1 MNGRKGGIFMSVV
14 QSAEALIGNTPLLKL
29 NRLFPGAEIYA
40 KLEYLNPAGSAKD
53 RAAKSMLNDLEA
65 RGLLKEGGT
74 VVEPTSGNTGVALAA
89 LCAARGYRLVLT
101 MPETMSV
108 ERRMLLSAY
117 GAELVLTPGDEG
129 MAGAVKR
136 ADEIIAA
143 TPGAVLAGQFD
154 NPANPAAHERTT
166 GPELWSDLGG
176 KLAAVVAGVG
186 TGGTITGTARYLKRQ
201 NPAIRF
207 IAVEP
212 AASPL
217 LSQGHAGPHGIMGIG
232 ANFVPKALDR
242 DLLDDIY
249 TVADEEAYAMARKM
263 ARLEGVLVGISS
275 GAALAAAERAAKEVD
290 GAVAVILP
298 DGGERY
304 LSTGLFEG

>member
-1 MNGRKGGIFMSVV
+1 MSVV

-176 KLAAVVAGVG
+176 RLAAVVAGVG
-186 TGGTITGTARYLKRQ
+186 TGGTITGIARYLKRQ

-242 DLLDDIY
+242 SLLDDIY

>member
-1 MNGRKGGIFMSVV
+1 MSVV

-186 TGGTITGTARYLKRQ
+186 TGGTITGIARYLKRQ

-232 ANFVPKALDR
+232 ANFVPGALDR
-242 DLLDDIY
+242 SLLDGIL
-249 TVADEEAYAMARKM
+249 TVTDEDARQMARRM
-263 ARLEGVLVGISS
+263 ARREGVLVGISS

>member
-1 MNGRKGGIFMSVV
+1 MSIV

-101 MPETMSV
+101 MPETMSL

-117 GAELVLTPGDEG
+117 GAQLVLTPGDEG

-176 KLAAVVAGVG
+176 RLAAVVAGVG
-186 TGGTITGTARYLKRQ
+186 TGGTITGIARYLKRQ
-201 NPAIRF
+201 DPAIRI

-242 DLLDDIY
+242 SLLDDIL
-249 TVADEEAYAMARKM
+249 TVTDEDARQMARQM
-263 ARLEGVLVGISS
+263 ARREGVLVGISS
-275 GAALAAAERAAKEVD
+275 GAALAAAERAAKDVE

>member
-1 MNGRKGGIFMSVV
+1 MSVV

-101 MPETMSV
+101 MPETMSL

-117 GAELVLTPGDEG
+117 GAQLVLTPGDEG

-242 DLLDDIY
+242 SLLDDIY

>member
-1 MNGRKGGIFMSVV
+1 MSIV

-65 RGLLKEGGT
+65 RGLLREGGT

-101 MPETMSV
+101 MPETMSL

-117 GAELVLTPGDEG
+117 GAQLVLTPGGEG

-186 TGGTITGTARYLKRQ
+186 TGGTITGIARYLKRQ

-232 ANFVPKALDR
+232 ANFVPGALDR
-242 DLLDDIY
+242 SLLDGIL
-249 TVADEEAYAMARKM
+249 TVTDEDAYAMARRM
-263 ARLEGVLVGISS
+263 ARREGVLVGISS
-275 GAALAAAERAAKEVD
+275 GAALAAAERAAKDVE

>member
-1 MNGRKGGIFMSVV
+1 MSVV

-65 RGLLKEGGT
+65 RRPLKEGGT

-136 ADEIIAA
+136 ADEIISA

-212 AASPL
+212 TASPL

-242 DLLDDIY
+242 SLLDDIY

>member
-1 MNGRKGGIFMSVV
+1 MSIV

-65 RGLLKEGGT
+65 RGLLREGGT

-101 MPETMSV
+101 MPETMSL

-117 GAELVLTPGDEG
+117 GAQLVLTPGDEG

-186 TGGTITGTARYLKRQ
+186 TGGTITGIARYLKRQ

-212 AASPL
+212 ASSPL

-242 DLLDDIY
+242 SLLDDIL
-249 TVADEEAYAMARKM
+249 TVTDEDARQMARQM
-263 ARLEGVLVGISS
+263 ARREGVLVGISS
-275 GAALAAAERAAKEVD
+275 GAALAAAERAAKDVE

>member
-1 MNGRKGGIFMSVV
+1 MSVV

-65 RGLLKEGGT
+65 RGPLKEGGT

-136 ADEIIAA
+136 ADEIISA

-212 AASPL
+212 TASPL

-242 DLLDDIY
+242 SLLDDIY

-275 GAALAAAERAAKEVD
+275 GAALAAAERAAKETD

>member
-1 MNGRKGGIFMSVV
+1 MSVV

-212 AASPL
+212 ASSPL

-242 DLLDDIY
+242 SLLDDIY

>member
-1 MNGRKGGIFMSVV
+1 MAIV

-29 NRLFPGAEIYA
+29 NRLFPGMDIYA

-53 RAAKSMLNDLEA
+53 RAARSMLNDLEA
-65 RGLLKEGGT
+65 RGLLQAGGT

-89 LCAARGYRLVLT
+89 LCAARGYQLILT

-117 GAELVLTPGDEG
+117 GAKLVLTPGAEG
-129 MAGAVKR
+129 MAGAVKK
-136 ADEIIAA
+136 AEEILQT

-154 NPANPAAHERTT
+154 NPANPVAHEQTT
-166 GPELWSDLGG
+166 GPEIWTDLGG
-176 KLAAVVAGVG
+176 RLAAIVAGVG

-201 NPAIRF
+201 NPAVRA

-217 LSQGHAGPHGIMGIG
+217 LSQGRAGAHGIMGIG

-242 DLLDDIY
+242 DILDEIL
-249 TVADEEAYAMARKM
+249 TVTDDEARKTAREM
-263 ARLEGVLVGISS
+263 AKREGVLVGISA
-275 GAALAAAERAAKEVD
+275 GAALAAAERVAQNAS
-290 GAVAVILP
+290 GAVVAILP

>member
-1 MNGRKGGIFMSVV
+1 MSIV

-65 RGLLKEGGT
+65 RGLLREGGT

-101 MPETMSV
+101 MPETMSL

-117 GAELVLTPGDEG
+117 GAQLVLTPGDEG

-232 ANFVPKALDR
+232 ANFVPGALDR
-242 DLLDDIY
+242 SLLDDIL
-249 TVADEEAYAMARKM
+249 TVTDEDARQMARQM
-263 ARLEGVLVGISS
+263 ARREGVLVGISS
-275 GAALAAAERAAKEVD
+275 GAALAAAERAAKDVE

>member
-1 MNGRKGGIFMSVV
+1 MSVV

-136 ADEIIAA
+136 ADEIISA

-186 TGGTITGTARYLKRQ
+186 TGGTITGTARYLKKHLPQ
-201 NPAIRF
+201 
-207 IAVEP
+207 VHTVGLEP
-212 AASPL
+212 ATSPL
-217 LSQGHAGPHGIMGIG
+217 ITQGKSGAHGLQGIG
-232 ANFVPKALDR
+232 ANFIPKNYDASVVDEVL
-242 DLLDDIY
+242 
-249 TVADEEAYAMARKM
+249 TVTDEEAYKTAKLLART
-263 ARLEGVLVGISS
+263 EGILVGITS
-275 GAALAAAERAAKEVD
+275 GAALAAAVRLLRMPENAEKTL
-290 GAVAVILP
+290 VALLP
-298 DGGERY
+298 DSGDRY
-304 LSTGLFEG
+304 FSTPIFE

>member
-1 MNGRKGGIFMSVV
+1 MSVV

-53 RAAKSMLNDLEA
+53 RAAKFMLNDLEA

-74 VVEPTSGNTGVALAA
+74 VVEPTSGNTGVALAS
-89 LCAARGYRLVLT
+89 LCAQRGYRLILT
-101 MPETMSV
+101 MPETMSL

-117 GAELVLTPGDEG
+117 GAQLVLTPGGEG
-129 MAGAVKR
+129 MAGAVKK
-136 ADEIIAA
+136 AEEIIFA

-201 NPAIRF
+201 NPAIR
-207 IAVEP
+207 IVAVEP
-212 AASPL
+212 ASSPL
-217 LSQGHAGPHGIMGIG
+217 LSQGHARPHGLMGIG
-232 ANFVPKALDR
+232 ANFVPKVLDR
-242 DLLDDIY
+242 EMLDDILAV
-249 TVADEEAYAMARKM
+249 TDGEAYAMAREM
-263 ARLEGVLVGISS
+263 ARTEGVLVGISS
-275 GAALAAAERAAKEVD
+275 GAALAAAARVAQTAE

-304 LSTGLFEG
+304 LSTGLFGA

>member
-1 MNGRKGGIFMSVV
+1 MSIV

-29 NRLFPGAEIYA
+29 DRLFPGAEIYA

-101 MPETMSV
+101 MPETMSL

-117 GAELVLTPGDEG
+117 GAQLVLTPGGEG
-129 MAGAVKR
+129 MAGAVRR

-186 TGGTITGTARYLKRQ
+186 TGGTITGIARYLKRQ

-242 DLLDDIY
+242 SLLDDIL
-249 TVADEEAYAMARKM
+249 TVTDEDARQMARQM
-263 ARLEGVLVGISS
+263 ARREGVLVGISS
-275 GAALAAAERAAKEVD
+275 GAALAAAERAAKDAE

>member
-1 MNGRKGGIFMSVV
+1 MSVV

-242 DLLDDIY
+242 SLLDDIY
-249 TVADEEAYAMARKM
+249 TVADEDAYAMARKM

>member
-1 MNGRKGGIFMSVV
+1 MSIV

-101 MPETMSV
+101 MPETMSL

-117 GAELVLTPGDEG
+117 GAQLVLTPGDEG

-176 KLAAVVAGVG
+176 RLAAVVAGVG
-186 TGGTITGTARYLKRQ
+186 TGGTITGIARYLKRQ

-242 DLLDDIY
+242 SLLDDIL
-249 TVADEEAYAMARKM
+249 TVTDEDARQMARRM
-263 ARLEGVLVGISS
+263 ARREGVLVGISS
-275 GAALAAAERAAKEVD
+275 GAALAAAERAAKDVE

>member
-1 MNGRKGGIFMSVV
+1 MSIV

-136 ADEIIAA
+136 ADEIISA

-176 KLAAVVAGVG
+176 RLAAVVAGVG
-186 TGGTITGTARYLKRQ
+186 TGGTITGIARYLKRQ
-201 NPAIRF
+201 DPAIRI

-242 DLLDDIY
+242 SLLDDIL
-249 TVADEEAYAMARKM
+249 TVTDEDARQMARQM
-263 ARLEGVLVGISS
+263 ARREGVLVGISS
-275 GAALAAAERAAKEVD
+275 GAALAASERAAKDVE

>member
-1 MNGRKGGIFMSVV
+1 MSVV

-186 TGGTITGTARYLKRQ
+186 TGGTITGIARYLKRQ

-242 DLLDDIY
+242 SLLDDIY

>member
-1 MNGRKGGIFMSVV
+1 MSIV

-65 RGLLKEGGT
+65 RGLLREGGT

-101 MPETMSV
+101 MPETMSL

-117 GAELVLTPGDEG
+117 GAQLVLTPGDEG
-129 MAGAVKR
+129 MAGAVKK
-136 ADEIIAA
+136 AEEIIFA

-186 TGGTITGTARYLKRQ
+186 TGGTISGAAHYLKRQ

-217 LSQGHAGPHGIMGIG
+217 LSQGHAGPHGLMGIG
-232 ANFVPKALDR
+232 ANFVPKVLDR
-242 DLLDDIY
+242 EMLDDILAV
-249 TVADEEAYAMARKM
+249 TDGEAYAMAREM
-263 ARLEGVLVGISS
+263 ARTEGVLVGISS
-275 GAALAAAERAAKEVD
+275 GAALAAAARVAQTAE

-304 LSTGLFEG
+304 LSTGLFGA

>member
-1 MNGRKGGIFMSVV
+1 MSIV

-65 RGLLKEGGT
+65 RGLLREGGT

-101 MPETMSV
+101 MPETMSL

-117 GAELVLTPGDEG
+117 GAQLVLTPGGEG

-186 TGGTITGTARYLKRQ
+186 TGGTITGIARYLKRQ

-232 ANFVPKALDR
+232 ANFVPGALDR
-242 DLLDDIY
+242 SLLDGIL
-249 TVADEEAYAMARKM
+249 TVTDEDARQMARRM
-263 ARLEGVLVGISS
+263 ARREGVLVGISS
-275 GAALAAAERAAKEVD
+275 GAALAAAERAAKDAE

>member
-1 MNGRKGGIFMSVV
+1 MSVV

-117 GAELVLTPGDEG
+117 GAELVLTPGGEG

-136 ADEIIAA
+136 ADEIIQA

-166 GPELWSDLGG
+166 GPEIWDDLGKG
-176 KLAAVVAGVG
+176 LAAIVAGVG
-186 TGGTITGTARYLKRQ
+186 PGGTITGTARYLKRQ

-212 AASPL
+212 TASPL

-242 DLLDDIY
+242 SLLDDIY
-249 TVADEEAYAMARKM
+249 TVADEDAYAMARKM

-275 GAALAAAERAAKEVD
+275 GAALAAAERAAKETD

>member
-1 MNGRKGGIFMSVV
+1 MSIV

-65 RGLLKEGGT
+65 RGLLREGGT

-101 MPETMSV
+101 MPETMSL

-117 GAELVLTPGDEG
+117 GAQLVLTPGDEG

-212 AASPL
+212 ASSPL

-242 DLLDDIY
+242 SLLDDIL
-249 TVADEEAYAMARKM
+249 TVTDEDARQMARQM
-263 ARLEGVLVGISS
+263 ARREGVLVGISS
-275 GAALAAAERAAKEVD
+275 GAALAAAERAAKDVE

>member
-1 MNGRKGGIFMSVV
+1 MAIV

-29 NRLFPGAEIYA
+29 NRLFPGMDIYA

-53 RAAKSMLNDLEA
+53 RAARSMLNDLEA
-65 RGLLKEGGT
+65 RGLLQAGGT

-89 LCAARGYRLVLT
+89 LCAARGYQLILT

-117 GAELVLTPGDEG
+117 GAKLVLTPGAEG
-129 MAGAVKR
+129 MAGAVKK
-136 ADEIIAA
+136 AEEILQT

-154 NPANPAAHERTT
+154 NPANPVAHEQTT
-166 GPELWSDLGG
+166 GPEIWTDLGG
-176 KLAAVVAGVG
+176 RLAAIVAGVG

-201 NPAIRF
+201 NPAVRA

-217 LSQGHAGPHGIMGIG
+217 LSQGRAGAHGIMGIG

-242 DLLDDIY
+242 DILDEIL
-249 TVADEEAYAMARKM
+249 TVTDDEARKTAREM
-263 ARLEGVLVGISS
+263 AKREGVLVGISA
-275 GAALAAAERAAKEVD
+275 GAVLAAAERVAQNAS
-290 GAVAVILP
+290 GAVVAILP

>member
-1 MNGRKGGIFMSVV
+1 MSIV

-89 LCAARGYRLVLT
+89 LCAARGYRLILT
-101 MPETMSV
+101 MPETMSL

-117 GAELVLTPGDEG
+117 GAQLVLTPGGEG

-143 TPGAVLAGQFD
+143 TPDAVLAGQFD

-176 KLAAVVAGVG
+176 RLAAVVAGVG
-186 TGGTITGTARYLKRQ
+186 TGGTITGAARYLKRQ

-212 AASPL
+212 ATSPL
-217 LSQGHAGPHGIMGIG
+217 LSRGHAGPHGIMGIG

-242 DLLDDIY
+242 SLLDDIL
-249 TVADEEAYAMARKM
+249 TVTDEDARQMARQM
-263 ARLEGVLVGISS
+263 ARREGVLVGISS
-275 GAALAAAERAAKEVD
+275 GAALAAAERAAKDVE

>member
-1 MNGRKGGIFMSVV
+1 MSVV

-242 DLLDDIY
+242 SLLDDIY
-249 TVADEEAYAMARKM
+249 TVADEGAYAMARKM

>member
-1 MNGRKGGIFMSVV
+1 MSVV

>member
-1 MNGRKGGIFMSVV
+1 MSIV

-101 MPETMSV
+101 MPETMSL

-117 GAELVLTPGDEG
+117 GAQLVLTPGDEG

-186 TGGTITGTARYLKRQ
+186 TGGTITGAARYLKRQ

-212 AASPL
+212 ATSPL

-242 DLLDDIY
+242 SLLDDIL
-249 TVADEEAYAMARKM
+249 TVTDEDARQMARQM
-263 ARLEGVLVGISS
+263 ARREGVLVGISS
-275 GAALAAAERAAKEVD
+275 GAALAAAERAAKDAE

>member
-1 MNGRKGGIFMSVV
+1 MSIV

-136 ADEIIAA
+136 ADEIISA

-186 TGGTITGTARYLKRQ
+186 TGGTITGIARYLKRQ

-242 DLLDDIY
+242 SLLDDIY

>member
-1 MNGRKGGIFMSVV
+1 MSIV

-101 MPETMSV
+101 MPETMSL

-117 GAELVLTPGDEG
+117 GAQLVLTPGDEG

-176 KLAAVVAGVG
+176 RLAAVVAGVG
-186 TGGTITGTARYLKRQ
+186 TGGTITGAARYLKRQ
-201 NPAIRF
+201 NPAIRI

-242 DLLDDIY
+242 SLLDDIL
-249 TVADEEAYAMARKM
+249 TVTDEDARQMARQM
-263 ARLEGVLVGISS
+263 ARREGVLVGISS
-275 GAALAAAERAAKEVD
+275 GAALAAAERAAKDVE

>member
-1 MNGRKGGIFMSVV
+1 MSVV

-101 MPETMSV
+101 MPETMSL

-117 GAELVLTPGDEG
+117 GAQLVLTPGGEG
-129 MAGAVKR
+129 MAGAVRR

-176 KLAAVVAGVG
+176 RLAAVVAGVG
-186 TGGTITGTARYLKRQ
+186 TGGTITGIARYLKRQ

-232 ANFVPKALDR
+232 ANFVPGALDR
-242 DLLDDIY
+242 SLLDGIL
-249 TVADEEAYAMARKM
+249 TVTDEDAYAMARRM
-263 ARLEGVLVGISS
+263 ARREGVLVGISS
-275 GAALAAAERAAKEVD
+275 GAALAAAERAAKDAE

>member
-1 MNGRKGGIFMSVV
+1 MSVV

-186 TGGTITGTARYLKRQ
+186 TGGTISGAAHYLKRQ

-242 DLLDDIY
+242 SLLDDIY
-249 TVADEEAYAMARKM
+249 TVADEGAYAMARKM

-275 GAALAAAERAAKEVD
+275 GAALAAAERVAKEVD

>member
-1 MNGRKGGIFMSVV
+1 MSIV

-65 RGLLKEGGT
+65 RGLLREGGT

-101 MPETMSV
+101 MPETMSL

-117 GAELVLTPGDEG
+117 GAQLVLTPGGEG

-136 ADEIIAA
+136 ADEIISA

-186 TGGTITGTARYLKRQ
+186 TGGTITGIARYLKRQ

-232 ANFVPKALDR
+232 ANFVPGALDR
-242 DLLDDIY
+242 SLLDGIL
-249 TVADEEAYAMARKM
+249 TVTDEDAYAMARRM
-263 ARLEGVLVGISS
+263 ARREGVLVGISS
-275 GAALAAAERAAKEVD
+275 GAALAAAERAAKDVE

>member
-1 MNGRKGGIFMSVV
+1 MSIV

-101 MPETMSV
+101 MPETMSL

-117 GAELVLTPGDEG
+117 GAQLVLTPGDEG

-176 KLAAVVAGVG
+176 RLAALVAGVG
-186 TGGTITGTARYLKRQ
+186 TGGTITGIARYLKRQ
-201 NPAIRF
+201 NPAIRI

-217 LSQGHAGPHGIMGIG
+217 LSRGHAGPHGIMGIG
-232 ANFVPKALDR
+232 ANFVPGALDR
-242 DLLDDIY
+242 SLLDDIL
-249 TVADEEAYAMARKM
+249 TVTDEDARQMARQM
-263 ARLEGVLVGISS
+263 ARREGVLVGISS
-275 GAALAAAERAAKEVD
+275 GAALAAAERAAKDVE

>member
-1 MNGRKGGIFMSVV
+1 MAIV

-29 NRLFPGAEIYA
+29 NRLFPGMDIYA

-53 RAAKSMLNDLEA
+53 RAARSMLNDLEA
-65 RGLLKEGGT
+65 RGLLQAGGT

-89 LCAARGYRLVLT
+89 LCAARGYQLILT
-101 MPETMSV
+101 MPETMSA

-117 GAELVLTPGDEG
+117 GAKLVLTPGAEG
-129 MAGAVKR
+129 MAGAVKK
-136 ADEIIAA
+136 AEEILQT

-154 NPANPAAHERTT
+154 NPANPVAHEQTT
-166 GPELWSDLGG
+166 GPEIWTDLGG
-176 KLAAVVAGVG
+176 RLAAIVAGVG

-201 NPAIRF
+201 NPAVRA

-217 LSQGHAGPHGIMGIG
+217 LSQGRAGAHGIMGIG

-242 DLLDDIY
+242 DILDEIL
-249 TVADEEAYAMARKM
+249 TVTDDEARKTAREM
-263 ARLEGVLVGISS
+263 AKREGVLVGISA
-275 GAALAAAERAAKEVD
+275 GAALAAAERVAQNAS
-290 GAVAVILP
+290 GAVVAILP

>member
-1 MNGRKGGIFMSVV
+1 MSVV

-176 KLAAVVAGVG
+176 RLAAVVAGVG

-249 TVADEEAYAMARKM
+249 TVADEDAYAMARKM

>member
-1 MNGRKGGIFMSVV
+1 
-14 QSAEALIGNTPLLKL
+14 
-29 NRLFPGAEIYA
+29 
-40 KLEYLNPAGSAKD
+40 
-53 RAAKSMLNDLEA
+53 MLNDLEA

-74 VVEPTSGNTGVALAA
+74 VVEPTSGNTGVALAS
-89 LCAARGYRLVLT
+89 LCAQRGYRLILT
-101 MPETMSV
+101 MPETMSL

-117 GAELVLTPGDEG
+117 GAQLVLTPGDEG
-129 MAGAVKR
+129 MAGAVKK
-136 ADEIIAA
+136 AEEIIFA

-186 TGGTITGTARYLKRQ
+186 TGGTISGAAHYLKRQ

-217 LSQGHAGPHGIMGIG
+217 LSQGHAGPHGLMGIG
-232 ANFVPKALDR
+232 ANFVPGALDR
-242 DLLDDIY
+242 EALDDVY
-249 TVADEEAYAMARKM
+249 TVTDEEARKM
-263 ARLEGVLVGISS
+263 ARRMARSEGVLVGISS
-275 GAALAAAERAAKEVD
+275 GAALAAAERAAQTAE
-290 GAVAVILP
+290 GAVVAILP